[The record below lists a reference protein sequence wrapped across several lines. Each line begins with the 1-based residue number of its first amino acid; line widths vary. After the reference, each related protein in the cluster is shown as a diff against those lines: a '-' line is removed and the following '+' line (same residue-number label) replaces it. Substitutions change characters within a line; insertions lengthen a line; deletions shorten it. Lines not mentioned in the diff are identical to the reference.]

1 MHNDGRFDYHNALRY
16 SSDELANILNH
27 CFENYI
33 VRFVLDGPTF
43 AARFGAEDLSL
54 NDSLIV
60 THRHEPVAVALI
72 ARRGR
77 HSRIAAFSVRPEMRG
92 QGLGKA
98 LMQRLVADARQRGD
112 RRLSLEVIEG
122 NEAALALYHRA
133 GLRIVRTLTG
143 HQAPAEA
150 PPGTAALQAVDP
162 LTVSHRLTAEGA
174 TDLPWLIA
182 PESLFKLPGKPQ
194 AYTLNRQAYAVVM
207 PGAEHCWLRLI
218 YVPPKHR
225 GQGHARALLAAL
237 QTRFAPLPLTANV
250 FVPEVAAPFF
260 THLGWRQ
267 DPLRQFEMD
276 MLLDSPQE

>member
-1 MHNDGRFDYHNALRY
+1 MHNDGRFDFHNALRY
-16 SSDELANILNH
+16 SSDELANILSH

-33 VRFVLDGPTF
+33 VRFVVDGPTF

-77 HSRIAAFSVRPEMRG
+77 HSRVAAFSVRPEMRG

-98 LMQRLVADARQRGD
+98 LMQRLVADARHRGD

-122 NEAALALYHRA
+122 NDAALALYHRA

-150 PPGTAALQAVDP
+150 PPGTAELQAVDP

-218 YVPPKHR
+218 YVPPQHR
-225 GQGHARALLAAL
+225 GQGMRAPCWPPCKHGS
-237 QTRFAPLPLTANV
+237 PLC
-250 FVPEVAAPFF
+250 
-260 THLGWRQ
+260 R
-267 DPLRQFEMD
+267 
-276 MLLDSPQE
+276 

>member
-16 SSDELANILNH
+16 SSDELAKILSH

-77 HSRIAAFSVRPEMRG
+77 HSRVAAFSVRPEMRG

-150 PPGTAALQAVDP
+150 PPGTTAGLQAVDP

-207 PGAEHCWLRLI
+207 PGAEHCWLHLI
-218 YVPPKHR
+218 YVPPQHR

-237 QTRFAPLPLTANV
+237 QTR
-250 FVPEVAAPFF
+250 
-260 THLGWRQ
+260 
-267 DPLRQFEMD
+267 
-276 MLLDSPQE
+276 

>member
-1 MHNDGRFDYHNALRY
+1 
-16 SSDELANILNH
+16 
-27 CFENYI
+27 
-33 VRFVLDGPTF
+33 
-43 AARFGAEDLSL
+43 
-54 NDSLIV
+54 
-60 THRHEPVAVALI
+60 
-72 ARRGR
+72 
-77 HSRIAAFSVRPEMRG
+77 

-98 LMQRLVADARQRGD
+98 LMQRLVADARHRGD

-122 NEAALALYHRA
+122 NDAALALYHRA

-150 PPGTAALQAVDP
+150 PPGTAELQAVDP

-218 YVPPKHR
+218 YVPPQHR

-250 FVPEVAAPFF
+250 VVPEVAAPFF

>member
-1 MHNDGRFDYHNALRY
+1 
-16 SSDELANILNH
+16 
-27 CFENYI
+27 
-33 VRFVLDGPTF
+33 
-43 AARFGAEDLSL
+43 
-54 NDSLIV
+54 
-60 THRHEPVAVALI
+60 
-72 ARRGR
+72 
-77 HSRIAAFSVRPEMRG
+77 MRG

-150 PPGTAALQAVDP
+150 PPGTTAGLQAVDP

-218 YVPPKHR
+218 YVPPQHR
-225 GQGHARALLAAL
+225 GQGRAPCWPPCK
-237 QTRFAPLPLTANV
+237 RGSPLC
-250 FVPEVAAPFF
+250 
-260 THLGWRQ
+260 R
-267 DPLRQFEMD
+267 
-276 MLLDSPQE
+276 

>member
-1 MHNDGRFDYHNALRY
+1 MHNDGRFDFHNALRY
-16 SSDELANILNH
+16 SSDELANILSH

-33 VRFVLDGPTF
+33 VRFVVDGPIF

-77 HSRIAAFSVRPEMRG
+77 HSRVAAFSVRPEMRG
-92 QGLGKA
+92 QGLGKT
-98 LMQRLVADARQRGD
+98 LMQRLVAAARHRGD

-122 NEAALALYHRA
+122 NDAALALYHRA

-150 PPGTAALQAVDP
+150 PPGTAELQAVDP

-218 YVPPKHR
+218 YVPPQHR

-250 FVPEVAAPFF
+250 VVPEVAAPFF